1 MDGCLT
7 WLSKGFEDLG
17 FVLYLAGKASKGV
30 RLSAHSAGDSLG
42 LALFNDRVTNEL
54 MSPPGPPP
62 APAGGPRAA
71 QPPSQ
76 MQVVALGGRCPFPHS
91 STAPPSLD
99 PRGRQLSQL

>member
-62 APAGGPRAA
+62 PLLVGPVLHSHLPRCRWWPWEAGA
-71 QPPSQ
+71 
-76 MQVVALGGRCPFPHS
+76 
-91 STAPPSLD
+91 PSLTH
-99 PRGRQLSQL
+99 PQPHLL